1 MTANEALT
9 ELRKALQKEL
19 EETCTSVS
27 IFINSQETKI
37 TTSHRTVSQLKNDGI
52 SMRNIQGNFIK

>member
-9 ELRKALQKEL
+9 ELRKALEKEL

-37 TTSHRTVSQLKNDGI
+37 TTSHSTV
-52 SMRNIQGNFIK
+52 